1 MLVLDGIYKERVFF
15 ISFPI
20 KDDQERNTE
29 TRLRNTP
36 KPTSLSLSF
45 SDGLKFRI
53 CCKKYCECCTSK
65 KNKNNNK
72 SLVSKLLLVLI

>member
-1 MLVLDGIYKERVFF
+1 MLVLDGIYKERVFL

-20 KDDQERNTE
+20 KDNQERNTE

-45 SDGLKFRI
+45 SDGSPIQIEEKCRWKEAFKEFGLDKRI
-53 CCKKYCECCTSK
+53 PRD
-65 KNKNNNK
+65 
-72 SLVSKLLLVLI
+72 LL